1 MPSFE
6 MSYEYED
13 DVLEITFEPYD
24 ETFARTIPLNDHIFL
39 FTDLSMAAVWGMTL
53 YSYSKLLGV
62 SETELSSLREIPDNS
77 GLYSHFVDET
87 AGLAL
92 YADSSASL
100 PGSKPPES
108 DLFLTPDARSAK
120 RGPT

>member
-62 SETELSSLREIPDNS
+62 SETELSSLREIPDNQVDS
-77 GLYSHFVDET
+77 ILTLLMKPPASHFFDVTDS
-87 AGLAL
+87 AGLIARVK
-92 YADSSASL
+92 A
-100 PGSKPPES
+100 PGIGSI
-108 DLFLTPDARSAK
+108 LNA
-120 RGPT
+120 